1 MALNDTCIYLEGNSG
16 DGGAHSGVLWLSPD
30 ININVGTA
38 NEGKATTGSNVV
50 RAVTHRKSN
59 CIPLNG
65 GEPASVLIDVYV
77 GDPSIVMTPGTTD
90 KISPSSLGFPDATT
104 ISVAGVPQT
113 FNWTPSGSGNQSQ
126 GHKCLIAVAYP
137 DTDSVPGG
145 AFDVSNQHVAQ
156 HNITIC
162 PCSSP
167 CGVDVKTINPN
178 FERPELVL
186 IRAMADVAPNRY
198 VTKVV
203 KNVLKA
209 VKDFKRIRTANL
221 PPFRFEFKGHPEAA
235 LRHYTKPSSKGT
247 FGRCE
252 GPNIEARIELKP
264 KQRIKFRFAL
274 DMEEARFGD
283 AFIFHLTQFNQRKR
297 LVGGLTVVAVRTKM
311 KL

>member
-1 MALNDTCIYLEGNSG
+1 MALSDTCIYLEGNSG
-16 DGGAHSGVLWLSPD
+16 DGGTHAGVLWLSPD

-50 RAVTHRKSN
+50 RVNTHRKSG

-65 GEPASVLIDVYV
+65 GEPAPVLIDVYV
-77 GDPSIVMTPGTTD
+77 GDPSLVMTPGTTD
-90 KISPSSLGFPDATT
+90 KISPSSLGFPDPTT
-104 ISVAGVPQT
+104 ITVAGVPQT
-113 FNWTPSGSGNQSQ
+113 FSWTPTGSGNQSQ
-126 GHKCLIAVAYP
+126 GHRCLVAISYP

-178 FERPELVL
+178 FEHSEMVL
-186 IRAMADVAPNRY
+186 IRAAADINPNRY

-203 KNVLKA
+203 KNLLKP
-209 VKDFKRIRTANL
+209 VKDFKRLRTANL
-221 PPFRFEFKGHPEAA
+221 PPFRLEFKGTHDLK
-235 LRHYTKPSSKGT
+235 LREYTKPSSKGT
-247 FGRCE
+247 FGTHDA
-252 GPNIEARIELKP
+252 PNVEARFEMKP

-274 DMEEARFGD
+274 DMEETRFGD
-283 AFIFHLTQFNQRKR
+283 AYIFHLTQFNARKR
-297 LVGGLTVVAVRTKM
+297 LMGGLTVVAVRTQV

>member
-1 MALNDTCIYLEGNSG
+1 MALNDTCIYLEGNNG
-16 DGGAHSGVLWLSPD
+16 DLGAHSGVLWLSPD
-30 ININVGTA
+30 ININVNTM

-50 RAVTHRKSN
+50 RVLTHKKSN
-59 CIPLNG
+59 CVPLVN

-90 KISPSSLGFPDATT
+90 HISPPTLGFSDPTT
-104 ISVAGVPQT
+104 ITVAGVPQT
-113 FNWTPSGSGNQSQ
+113 FNWTPTGVGNQSL
-126 GHKCLIAVAYP
+126 GHKCLVAVAYP
-137 DTDSVPGG
+137 EGDTVPGG

-167 CGVDVKTINPN
+167 CGVNVNTINPN
-178 FERPELVL
+178 FERSERVL
-186 IRAMADVAPNRY
+186 IRAMADINPNRY

-221 PPFRFEFKGHPEAA
+221 PPFKFEFKGHGDLA
-235 LRHYTKPSSKGT
+235 LRNYTKPSSKGT

-252 GPNIEARIELKP
+252 GPNIEARLELKP
-264 KQRIKFRFAL
+264 KQRVKFRFAL
-274 DMEEARFGD
+274 DMEGARFGD
-283 AFIFHLTQFNQRKR
+283 AFIFHLTQFNERKR